1 MNNIEG
7 NNPPNLT
14 NFRNLETVNLN
25 GNRLE
30 GIIPSPFA
38 GFDALQVLDLG
49 NNQIFDTLSEIY
61 FRNFKAMI
69 NGEANKMK
77 RRYMERRYGGAVVFA
92 FIIGNWKLLARKP
105 KWFAGII
112 AMELG
117 LMPSSIA
124 KLTVLESLDL
134 SSNKLEGE
142 IPQRLAGLYSLAL
155 LNLSCNQLR
164 E

>member
-77 RRYMERRYGGAVVFA
+77 RRYMERSITVISR
-92 FIIGNWKLLARKP
+92 IWQSK
-105 KWFAGII
+105 
-112 AMELG
+112 AMRFC

>member
-77 RRYMERRYGGAVVFA
+77 RRYMERS
-92 FIIGNWKLLARKP
+92 
-105 KWFAGII
+105 
-112 AMELG
+112 